1 MENFL
6 LRKYCYKNM
15 SLRAF
20 IAVEIGPL
28 EELVIFLDEIRDTGA
43 DIKLVE
49 PENIHITLK
58 FLGDIDEGTVPEIS
72 NIIRDASLDLKPF
85 TLKLLDTGAFPNLN
99 YIKVLWVGL
108 EDPGPLPVLAKVLD
122 DKLHQLGFNK
132 EKRGFK
138 PHVTI
143 GRVKSRKNKEALKK
157 ILINSQN
164 RDFGKIDVK
173 SICLKKSIL
182 SSKGPTYYTLF
193 DAKLK

>member
-1 MENFL
+1 
-6 LRKYCYKNM
+6 M